1 LVFFTIES
9 KEKFQVDLME
19 ISYLRGL
26 LKKQLALLL
35 IPKGQRFKFLE
46 KGHLS
51 LEPISATPL
60 R

>member
-1 LVFFTIES
+1 M
-9 KEKFQVDLME
+9 EKFQVDLIE
-19 ISYLRGL
+19 IAYLRGL